1 MTMGGRE
8 TEAVTLIPH
17 EMNMVLSM
25 NSSNQEPV
33 ELPLYNIVGW
43 ELTQRNRDCPEQG
56 IRMVVVLRR
65 KPWREVFTTY
75 LPTILLMMTT
85 YVTTFF
91 KPEFFEAALGA
102 NLTTML
108 MMTTI
113 FMTSLSELT
122 DTAYAKW
129 IDFWLIF
136 SQLVPFTEVILL
148 TLKEAHREEEKDT
161 TKTKRRRR
169 RKRRTNKTLSQS
181 MSIDGVQSYKG
192 EVHNKKDS
200 RRKRRQRPSLT
211 TTKSFAINVVHPYEG
226 EDKVESNT
234 SNVTNLTQNLKVTW
248 KMPKGKLLY
257 WKFIGKQITYL
268 RYS

>member
-1 MTMGGRE
+1 MTIGGRDLE
-8 TEAVTLIPH
+8 TVMLTPH
-17 EMNMVLSM
+17 KMNMRLSR

-33 ELPLYNIVGW
+33 ELPLYNIIGW
-43 ELTQRNRDCPEQG
+43 ELVKRNMDCPEEG

-91 KPEFFEAALGA
+91 KPQFFEAALGA

-136 SQLVPFTEVILL
+136 SQLVPFIEVILL
-148 TLKEAHREEEKDT
+148 TLKEAYREEELET
-161 TKTKRRRR
+161 TKKTRRRR
-169 RKRRTNKTLSQS
+169 RKQRTSSTPTLPLAVDVMQPF
-181 MSIDGVQSYKG
+181 KG
-192 EVHNKKDS
+192 E
-200 RRKRRQRPSLT
+200 
-211 TTKSFAINVVHPYEG
+211 
-226 EDKVESNT
+226 VESNT
-234 SNVTNLTQNLKVTW
+234 PQAWNLQVTDEKMPQSQKNTW
-248 KMPKGKLLY
+248 KMPMSKLVF
-257 WKFIGKQITYL
+257 WKFLGKIT
-268 RYS
+268 

>member
-1 MTMGGRE
+1 MGGRDRE
-8 TEAVTLIPH
+8 TVMLLPKRV
-17 EMNMVLSM
+17 NMRLSR

-33 ELPLYNIVGW
+33 ELPLFNIIRW
-43 ELTQRNRDCPEQG
+43 ELTQRNSDCPEEG

-75 LPTILLMMTT
+75 LPTTLLSMTT

-91 KPEFFEAALGA
+91 KPQFFEAALGA
-102 NLTTML
+102 NLTIML

-148 TLKEAHREEEKDT
+148 TLKEAYREEEQGIK
-161 TKTKRRRR
+161 KRRRR
-169 RKRRTNKTLSQS
+169 RKSHTHTIDSQREEEQGVKKRR
-181 MSIDGVQSYKG
+181 
-192 EVHNKKDS
+192 
-200 RRKRRQRPSLT
+200 RRKKHTYKTDSHPMAT
-211 TTKSFAINVVHPYEG
+211 NVVEAFEVEADNKVSINLGPQKMAKQWPQTAKQSLKMNLRKLFYVNLMG
-226 EDKVESNT
+226 EAE
-234 SNVTNLTQNLKVTW
+234 
-248 KMPKGKLLY
+248 
-257 WKFIGKQITYL
+257 
-268 RYS
+268 

>member
-8 TEAVTLIPH
+8 QETVVLLPSR
-17 EMNMVLSM
+17 MNMVLSK

-43 ELTQRNRDCPEQG
+43 ELTQRNMECPEEG
-56 IRMVVVLRR
+56 IRMIVVLRR

-122 DTAYAKW
+122 ETAYAKW
-129 IDFWLIF
+129 IDVWLIF
-136 SQLVPFTEVILL
+136 SQMVPFTEVILL
-148 TLKEAHREEEKDT
+148 TLKEAYREEELVAVT
-161 TKTKRRRR
+161 TKNRRRR
-169 RKRRTNKTLSQS
+169 R
-181 MSIDGVQSYKG
+181 
-192 EVHNKKDS
+192 
-200 RRKRRQRPSLT
+200 RQRCRCSTGDSL
-211 TTKSFAINVVHPYEG
+211 AINVVLPYEG
-226 EDKVESNT
+226 EVNSTVVKDLTDQVKEEKVPEASRE
-234 SNVTNLTQNLKVTW
+234 VW
-248 KMPKGKLLY
+248 KMPKDKLFYVRLLGKA
-257 WKFIGKQITYL
+257 QP
-268 RYS
+268 SV

>member
-1 MTMGGRE
+1 MKSDTLGGRLQRDTLYMLPTTTLLQVCTIEMTMGGRE
-8 TEAVTLIPH
+8 QETVVLLPSR
-17 EMNMVLSM
+17 MNMVLSK

-43 ELTQRNRDCPEQG
+43 ELTQRNIDCPKEG
-56 IRMVVVLRR
+56 VRMIVVLRR

-148 TLKEAHREEEKDT
+148 TLKEAYREEEKEI

-169 RKRRTNKTLSQS
+169 KKQRSSSTPTPPLAVNV
-181 MSIDGVQSYKG
+181 VQPYKG
-192 EVHNKKDS
+192 E
-200 RRKRRQRPSLT
+200 
-211 TTKSFAINVVHPYEG
+211 A
-226 EDKVESNT
+226 ESNT
-234 SNVTNLTQNLKVTW
+234 SQAWNPQVTGEKVIESSKATW
-248 KMPKGKLLY
+248 KMPKSKLFY
-257 WKFIGKQITYL
+257 WKFLGKKLIA
-268 RYS
+268 